1 MKAEMAVS
9 VKEEIAFGLQKLLA
23 LQLERSPAAEMLKE
37 VGRVWIEAIGYERCF
52 ADDDAPRF
60 REAFVRLAARCK
72 SWPSPAAL
80 LEVLPERPPLPALP
94 EPEITPEQR
103 ASKLA
108 FLNNLLTGINRSL
121 VEEQALGF
129 TQRRRAASG
138 DDAVTEFHFVR
149 GRHG

>member
-1 MKAEMAVS
+1 MKAEMSVS

-129 TQRRRAASG
+129 TEHRRAASG
-138 DDAVTEFHFVR
+138 DDALTEFHFVR

>member
-1 MKAEMAVS
+1 MKLDVERFDMKAEMSVS

-52 ADDDAPRF
+52 ADEDAPRF

-72 SWPSPAAL
+72 SWPAPAAL

-94 EPEITPEQR
+94 EPEISPEQR
-103 ASKLA
+103 AENLA
-108 FLNNLLTGINRSL
+108 FLDDLLAGIRMPGSKPR
-121 VEEQALGF
+121 EEAEQ
-129 TQRRRAASG
+129 
-138 DDAVTEFHFVR
+138 HR
-149 GRHG
+149 GRFRVVGGEA